1 MLDLPILSWP
11 SIVVCTHVYNAM
23 RTPDNWNN
31 VNLGWGKSW
40 LQVHAFHAK
49 ALGKPLVIEEWGK
62 YVGVP
67 RWPQHAPPV
76 QSSLPFAAAWGH
88 QDAVLHPKSS
98 WQAIWRT
105 GV

>member
-1 MLDLPILSWP
+1 
-11 SIVVCTHVYNAM
+11 M